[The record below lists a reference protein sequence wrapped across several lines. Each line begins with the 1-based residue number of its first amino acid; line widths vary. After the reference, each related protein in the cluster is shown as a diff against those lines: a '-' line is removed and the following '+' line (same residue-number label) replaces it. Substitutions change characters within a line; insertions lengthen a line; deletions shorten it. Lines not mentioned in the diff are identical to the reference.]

1 MKKSKLFRVLILC
14 VAFAMC
20 FGLFAACGGT
30 EEETHTTHTDEDGD
44 GYCDVCGELISDSD
58 DGDEDGDEDTVLLT
72 DGYYSR
78 SLSSTRTLLIK
89 FYEADDDG
97 VTYFYAEAA
106 TGEAYKGIYE
116 VKSEEL
122 SFLTYTDEG
131 IPYGEDED
139 GYGWLTA
146 DTAIYFY
153 EDDGTTEFA
162 INNSNYYADGTAENV
177 LALYEDCLIHAKI
190 EGAYSAT
197 RVLTHASEA
206 DFDTDDEVSIEKYKF
221 MLASTDDIPEGAT
234 FGDTVQDYTFVIT
247 QNSFKTNITS
257 TDDSYTEGSY
267 SYADNVYDL
276 YDDLFEEDFGTLT
289 ITDTGAT
296 YLSEDQTVSIDLV
309 EYEEAE
315 EEETSGTTEVSVW
328 TGTADV
334 YLSAYDATI
343 TSEFT
348 LTFYSDF
355 TAELIVSV
363 NSSEMTVATLT
374 WSLSESGYT
383 IYFED
388 SSNGEFSAF
397 TLSSDGMSVV
407 WSGDISDSLTGV
419 TVTLTGDVSDLAA
432 LQAVEVAGT
441 SEVSVWSGETTFTV
455 YSYEMTATFTLTFY
469 SDFTAELICSA
480 MGSEMTAAT
489 LTWSLSESGYTIYFE
504 DSSNGEFSDFTL
516 SSDGMSV
523 VWSGDVSDS
532 MTGIKVTL
540 TGDVND
546 LSALQAVEAV
556 EEEVTTVTTF
566 TGETTFT
573 VYSYEMTATF
583 TLTFYSDCS
592 VELVCSAMGS
602 EMTAA
607 TATWSMPS
615 TYSLS
620 ISDSSNG
627 EFGDCTLSSDGI
639 TVTWSGDVSDSMTEI
654 EVTLT
659 SADDMSTTLSAFWAV
674 A

>member
-1 MKKSKLFRVLILC
+1 MKKSKFFRVLILC

-30 EEETHTTHTDEDGD
+30 EEDAHTTHTDEDGD

-58 DGDEDGDEDTVLLT
+58 DGDDDGNTVLLT

-78 SLSSTRTLLIK
+78 SLSSTRTILIK

-122 SFLTYTDEG
+122 SFLAYDDDG
-131 IPYGEDED
+131 IPYDEDED
-139 GYGWLTA
+139 DYGWLTA

-162 INNSNYYADGTAENV
+162 VNNTNYYADGTAENV
-177 LALYEDCLIHAKI
+177 LALYDDCLMHAKI

-221 MLASTDDIPEGAT
+221 MLASTDDIPDGAT

-289 ITDTGAT
+289 ITDSGAT

-315 EEETSGTTEVSVW
+315 EEETTGTTEVSVW

-334 YLSAYDATI
+334 YLSAYDTTI
-343 TSEFT
+343 SSEFT

-355 TAELIVSV
+355 TAELLCSAM
-363 NSSEMTVATLT
+363 SQEMTV
-374 WSLSESGYT
+374 
-383 IYFED
+383 
-388 SSNGEFSAF
+388 
-397 TLSSDGMSVV
+397 
-407 WSGDISDSLTGV
+407 
-419 TVTLTGDVSDLAA
+419 
-432 LQAVEVAGT
+432 
-441 SEVSVWSGETTFTV
+441 
-455 YSYEMTATFTLTFY
+455 
-469 SDFTAELICSA
+469 
-480 MGSEMTAAT
+480 AT

-523 VWSGDVSDS
+523 VWSGDVSTT
-532 MTGIKVTL
+532 MTDITVTL

-546 LSALQAVEAV
+546 LAALQAVEAA
-556 EEEVTTVTTF
+556 EEEVTEVTVF

-583 TLTFYSDCS
+583 TLTFYSDYS
-592 VELVCSAMGS
+592 AELVCSAMGS

-639 TVTWSGDVSDSMTEI
+639 TVTWSGDVSDSMTGI